1 MLFIDYPVA
10 AMSHCDDSRHTASI
24 NLESCLKNSRV
35 IPGCRLL
42 CLLCDTI
49 TSSTTTST
57 TSSTRSSSS
66 TTTTTTTSSASSTS
80 CTSSTSV
87 FVNRMDFTT
96 YLV

>member
-35 IPGCRLL
+35 ILGCRLL
-42 CLLCDTI
+42 CLLCGTI

-66 TTTTTTTSSASSTS
+66 TTSSSASSTS

>member
-1 MLFIDYPVA
+1 
-10 AMSHCDDSRHTASI
+10 MSHCDGSRHTASI

-42 CLLCDTI
+42 CLLCGTI

-66 TTTTTTTSSASSTS
+66 TSSSASSTS

>member
-42 CLLCDTI
+42 CLLCGTI

-66 TTTTTTTSSASSTS
+66 TTSSSASSTS

>member
-35 IPGCRLL
+35 ILGCRLL
-42 CLLCDTI
+42 CLLCGTI
-49 TSSTTTST
+49 TSSTITST

-66 TTTTTTTSSASSTS
+66 TSSSASSTS